1 MKEKESKEEGRRGHE
16 SDPQISL
23 GRTGRHSAPQPGS
36 RTQFI
41 GTDLDLQAQLLQRRP
56 HDLRELVGV
65 HQAGPQAVVQVV
77 ALPRAHPG
85 HQDKI

>member
-1 MKEKESKEEGRRGHE
+1 MGGNVGGHE
-16 SDPQISL
+16 SQAQISL

-36 RTQFI
+36 TTQFI
-41 GTDLDLQAQLLQRRP
+41 RSDLDLQAQLLQRRP

-65 HQAGPQAVVQVV
+65 HQTGPQVVVQVV

-85 HQDKI
+85 HQGRT